1 MSSINLVV
9 PCRMISE
16 WRADI
21 GIQITAPR
29 ARAQAHLVISRI
41 TESPGQIILDHPIQK
56 AKATHLERCWA
67 CH

>member
-9 PCRMISE
+9 PCRMIS
-16 WRADI
+16 I